1 MALATFGVVVP
12 AVAAVY
18 EFVIKGRKRLGY
30 RVQMDTT
37 VTDVVQSE
45 HAGPLRELRQGGDP
59 LAKPTLVLLRIE
71 NNGATFIDTHDYAVL
86 DDSRVGLRV
95 RFPGRRVAGMV
106 VTELSDDYLRDSFTN
121 GDGFAADGDLI
132 ELPRTPMN
140 RSAHYKVLAALER
153 ADGSAGATF
162 DPPEVI
168 GGIKGGRIVETQSR
182 TGTPKRAIALVG
194 FLVVLVVA
202 QLLVFLRSNTTAPL
216 DCATGRLQVV
226 GSTAFAP
233 IVREAADSY
242 RKLCPGAEFAI
253 DMRGSGEGLQALQ
266 QADAGVLAFSDG
278 EKPDGMPALLPRPI
292 AFFLFT
298 LVAHPDTGVH
308 DLSPEQIRRIYRGEL
323 TNWREIGGNDLP
335 IRLVS
340 RNPGSGTRAALQR
353 RVLNGVREPGSNS
366 DDCHTPDPGA
376 EPGVLR
382 CARNSTQ
389 EVLRTVA
396 DTPGALGYA
405 ELGAG
410 EGQDGLTL
418 VRIGGHR
425 ATVSEADHG
434 TYPFWETEYGYTHG
448 EPDARSL
455 TASFLRYLT
464 NQVGADIIRANG
476 DRPCADLANPAICRP
491 A

>member
-1 MALATFGVVVP
+1 MIGVAVTT
-12 AVAAVY
+12 VAAVY
-18 EFVIKGRKRLGY
+18 EFVLKGRKRLGY

-45 HAGPLRELRQGGDP
+45 HAGPLRELREGGDP

-86 DDSRVGLRV
+86 DDSLVGLRV

-121 GDGFAADGDLI
+121 GGGFAADGDLI

-140 RSAHYKVLAALER
+140 RSAHYKILAALER

-182 TGTPKRAIALVG
+182 TGTPKRAIALIG

-202 QLLVFLRSNTTAPL
+202 QLLVFLRSNTTTPM
-216 DCATGRLQVV
+216 DCATGRLKVV

-233 IVREAADSY
+233 IVREAAESY
-242 RKLCPGAEFAI
+242 RQLCPGAEFVI
-253 DMRGSGEGLQALQ
+253 DMRGSGEGLQALHTT
-266 QADAGVLAFSDG
+266 ADANTLAFSDG

-298 LVAHPDTGVH
+298 MMTNAGTGVQ
-308 DLSPEQIRRIYRGEL
+308 DLTPEQIQRIYRGEV
-323 TNWREIGGNDLP
+323 TNWQEIGGKDVP
-335 IRLVS
+335 VRLIS

-353 RVLNGVREPGSNS
+353 RVLGGVREPGSNS
-366 DDCHTPDPGA
+366 DDCRTLDPGA
-376 EPGVLR
+376 AQGVLR
-382 CARNSTQ
+382 CARDST
-389 EVLRTVA
+389 EDVVRAVA
-396 DTPGALGYA
+396 ETPGALGYA
-405 ELGAG
+405 ELGAATG
-410 EGQDGLTL
+410 HDDLTL
-418 VRIGGHR
+418 VRISGHR

-434 TYPFWETEYGYTHG
+434 AYPFWETEYGYTLG
-448 EPDARSL
+448 EPDAHSL
-455 TASFLRYLT
+455 AASFLRYLT

-476 DRPCADLANPAICRP
+476 DRPCADLANPAICQP

>member
-1 MALATFGVVVP
+1 MLVP
-12 AVAAVY
+12 TVAAVY

-45 HAGPLRELRQGGDP
+45 HAGPLRELREGGDP

-71 NNGATFIDTHDYAVL
+71 NNGASFIDTHDYAVL

-106 VTELSDDYLRDSFTN
+106 VTELSDDYLSDSFAN
-121 GDGFAADGDLI
+121 GGGFAADGDSI

-153 ADGSAGATF
+153 ADGSSGNQGTF
-162 DPPEVI
+162 DPPLVT

-182 TGTPKRAIALVG
+182 TGTPKRAIALIG

-202 QLLVFLRSNTTAPL
+202 QLLVFLRSSTATSL
-216 DCATGRLQVV
+216 DCATGRLDVV

-233 IVREAADSY
+233 IVREAAASY
-242 RKLCPGAEFAI
+242 RRLCPGAEFTI
-253 DMRGSGEGLQALQ
+253 DMRGSGEGFQALQ
-266 QADAGVLAFSDG
+266 TTAGASMLAFSDG

-298 LVAHPDTGVH
+298 MVTNADSGVQ
-308 DLSPEQIRRIYRGEL
+308 DLTLEQIRRTYRGEV
-323 TNWREIGGNDLP
+323 TNWREIGGKDVP
-335 IRLVS
+335 VRLVS

-353 RVLNGVREPGSNS
+353 RVLGGVREPGSNS
-366 DDCHTPDPGA
+366 DDCRTLDPGA
-376 EPGVLR
+376 ELGVIR
-382 CARNSTQ
+382 CARNST
-389 EVLRTVA
+389 EDVLRTVA

-405 ELGAG
+405 ELGAATSR
-410 EGQDGLTL
+410 DDLAL

-448 EPDARSL
+448 EPDAHSL
-455 TASFLRYLT
+455 AASFLRYLT